1 MSDLEKS
8 LDGLLNRRRFL
19 QTAGAGALGLAGA
32 ALLPKSADAAGL
44 PGGLDAAVLNFAL
57 NLEYLE
63 AEYYAHATTG
73 AGLEALGIPVN
84 GSDGTK
90 AGPVTVK
97 SGGSTQVPFVSDTIR
112 QYAAEIAR
120 DEESHVVF
128 IQNALTGLGVPY
140 VARPAINL
148 VDSFNTLAMAAGLGS
163 SFDPFASDTNFLLGA
178 YIFEDVGVTAY
189 HGGAPLL
196 SNKTVLNYAA
206 GILAVEAY
214 HAGIIRTTLF
224 AAGQGAATQK
234 ISNVRASL
242 SGPVKD
248 SNGNLVAANDY
259 GVTEPDGKGGTTSS
273 LVLTDSNA
281 LAFARTTRQVL
292 NIVYGKAN
300 ASKGLFF
307 PNGLN
312 GFVK

>member
-148 VDSFNTLAMAAGLGS
+148 VS